1 MGAIHWMVRERNGID
16 LHAAL
21 KACYFS
27 DKAHLNAYHRPI
39 FGATYKAMKFGPV
52 PLEIYEMCKA
62 EPMWL
67 AEAGIDRMPWRLEG
81 FRLHLLDNINP
92 DLSDLSES
100 DFEILQAGF
109 ERSLAMNFTER
120 TAATH
125 GPDWQA
131 ANLGTI
137 KYEDMLEDTPE
148 KAEIVDYLEEN
159 ARFIRL

>member
-1 MGAIHWMVRERNGID
+1 MVCENAGID

-21 KACYFS
+21 KSCYFA
-27 DKAHLNAYHRPI
+27 DKEHLNAFHRPV

-52 PLEIYEMCKA
+52 PLEIYEMCKS

-67 AEAGIDRMPWRLEG
+67 AELGVERMPWRLDG
-81 FRLHLLDNINP
+81 FRLRLEGNDDA
-92 DLSDLSES
+92 DLSVFSES
-100 DFEILQAGF
+100 DIDCLRIGL

-131 ANLGTI
+131 ANLGI
-137 KYEDMLEDTPE
+137 MKYEDMLADSPD
-148 KAEIVDYLEEN
+148 KARIIDYMLEN